1 MAELVD
7 ATDSKSVVLGR
18 AGSSPARG
26 TIYICYNYNFG
37 QKMDLGIQ
45 GKKAL
50 VLGAS
55 SGLGREI
62 SKKLADEGCNLVIA
76 SRDAVKL
83 GLLATEIRDKSGV
96 EVEIYQVDLQRIEDL
111 TLLCSLI
118 EERMEIDILVNN
130 TGGPPPSSSLNVSD
144 DIWSNYIQSIILS
157 TIKITESAV
166 KRMKDLNWG
175 RVVTIT
181 SSGVV
186 QPIENLSISNT
197 LRPAIVGFMK
207 SLSNEIAPHKI
218 TVNNI
223 IPGRIL
229 TDRSTVINTVKAK
242 KYNISYEEM
251 LDKSAQEIPMKRFGS
266 PEEFASVLAFLV
278 SERASY
284 VTGHMMRVDG
294 GLIKSI

>member
-1 MAELVD
+1 VAELVD

-26 TIYICYNYNFG
+26 TIYICYNYKFVK
-37 QKMDLGIQ
+37 KMDLGIK

-55 SGLGREI
+55 SGLGRDI
-62 SKKLADEGCNLVIA
+62 SKKLAYEGCDLVIA
-76 SRDAVKL
+76 SRDIIKL
-83 GLLATEIRDKSGV
+83 ELLAIEIRNEAGV
-96 EVEIYQVDLQRIEDL
+96 RVEPYQVDLQKTEDL
-111 TLLCSLI
+111 TLLCSSL
-118 EERMEIDILVNN
+118 EERMAIDILVNN
-130 TGGPPPSSSLNVSD
+130 TGGPPPSTSLNVSD
-144 DIWSNYIQSIILS
+144 DIWSKYIQSIILS
-157 TIKITESAV
+157 TMKVTESAV
-166 KRMKDLNWG
+166 KRMKDLSWG

-207 SLSNEIAPHKI
+207 SLSNEIAQYNI
-218 TVNNI
+218 TVNTI

-229 TDRSTVINTVKAK
+229 TDRTGIINTAKAK
-242 KYNISYEEM
+242 KYNTTYEEM
-251 LDKSAQEIPMKRFGS
+251 LNKSAQEIPMKRFGS
-266 PEEFASVLAFLV
+266 PDEFASVLAFLV